1 MKLKNVKR
9 PSSNYTRIAMLDT
22 MGLFWS
28 DLTLCNIGKYGL
40 LQNIG
45 KCDFLFMGGRYQLF
59 WNNSFWH
66 SKKSAEVQLESSR
79 TSTMVLFY
87 ETI

>member
-28 DLTLCNIGKYGL
+28 DLTLCNIGIYGL

-45 KCDFLFMGGRYQLF
+45 KCDFLFMGDRHQLL
-59 WNNSFWH
+59 WNNSFWL
-66 SKKSAEVQLESSR
+66 SKKSLEVQLESSR

>member
-1 MKLKNVKR
+1 MKLKNIKL
-9 PSSNYTRIAMLDT
+9 PSWNYTRIAMLDT

-45 KCDFLFMGGRYQLF
+45 KRDFLFMGGRHQLL
-59 WNNSFWH
+59 WNNSFWF
-66 SKKSAEVQLESSR
+66 SKKSLEVQLESSR

-87 ETI
+87 ETV